1 MQFDAYKKLMK
12 KRLEK
17 KNEMESTQFSTMVSL
32 LSTGSCYSYKTIVI
46 IVQKI
51 NDNYNEIAIFAYLW
65 RLILQFKE
73 FKFRF

>member
-12 KRLEK
+12 KRFEK

-32 LSTGSCYSYKTIVI
+32 LSTGSCHSYKTIAI

-65 RLILQFKE
+65 RLISQLKE